1 MSSAN
6 FNIIGFFLSEIG
18 LGNTARYIAHSM
30 LSENFLANYI
40 NIHLDGRSNDLE
52 FVSQCSPYEPNKV
65 NFVVSSLKDSDWI
78 YSRIQ
83 QSGSY
88 LRNYLYPFWELDRIP
103 HEKLKVLSAYD
114 EIIAPS
120 TFIAN
125 TFSNFLGKEIKK
137 ILHPVRIPANISPNL
152 IRGGTLKIFS
162 FMDFDS
168 HVARKNPQGILDA
181 FKHAF
186 PNHYDDVEL
195 IIKVRGLND
204 FGMRKILQGSCAK
217 DSRIKIIDK
226 TLPRDAMDVL
236 LEECN
241 VYISMHR
248 SEGFGL
254 GPAEAL
260 AHEKIVISTDYGGTT
275 DFITKKTGYPLEY
288 KLIPVE
294 SNAYPF
300 GQNQM
305 WADPSV
311 DSAVE
316 SLRDIYH
323 NYDNALLRGISG
335 RQLMIDQHSFHNA
348 GKALKLL
355 V

>member
-1 MSSAN
+1 MSRAN

-40 NIHLDGRSNDLE
+40 NIHLEGRSNDLE
-52 FVSQCSPYEPNKV
+52 FVSQCCAYEPNKV
-65 NFVVSSLKDSDWI
+65 NFVISGLDGIDWI
-78 YSRIQ
+78 YSKIQ
-83 QSGSY
+83 HSGPY

-103 HEKLKVLSAYD
+103 YEKLKGLTSYD

-137 ILHPVRIPANISPNL
+137 ILHPVRIPENISPNL
-152 IRGGTLKIFS
+152 IKDGTLKIFS
-162 FMDFDS
+162 FLDFDS
-168 HVARKNPQGILDA
+168 HVARKNPQGILDV
-181 FKHAF
+181 FQLAF
-186 PNHYDDVEL
+186 PKSYSDVEL

-204 FGMRKILQGSCAK
+204 CGVRKILQGHCAK

-241 VYISMHR
+241 VFISMHR

-260 AHEKIVISTDYGGTT
+260 AHEKIVISTDYSGTT
-275 DFITKKTGYPLEY
+275 DFITKSTGYPVDY

-300 GQNQM
+300 GRNQV

-316 SLRDIYH
+316 SLRSIYH
-323 NYDNALLRGISG
+323 NYDSALLRGING
-335 RQLMIDQHSFHNA
+335 RKLMINQHSFHIA

-355 V
+355 I

>member
-1 MSSAN
+1 MSRAN

-40 NIHLDGRSNDLE
+40 NIHLEGRSNDLE
-52 FVSQCSPYEPNKV
+52 FVSQCCAYEPNKV
-65 NFVVSSLKDSDWI
+65 NFVISGLDGIDWI
-78 YSRIQ
+78 YSKIQ
-83 QSGSY
+83 QSGPY

-103 HEKLKVLSAYD
+103 HEKLKGLTSYD

-125 TFSNFLGKEIKK
+125 TFSNVLGKEIKK
-137 ILHPVRIPANISPNL
+137 ILHPVRIPESISPNL
-152 IRGGTLKIFS
+152 IKDGTLKIFS
-162 FMDFDS
+162 FLDFDS
-168 HVARKNPQGILDA
+168 HVARKNPQGILDV
-181 FKHAF
+181 FQLAF
-186 PNHYDDVEL
+186 PKNYSDVEL

-204 FGMRKILQGSCAK
+204 FGARKILQGHCAK

-226 TLPRDAMDVL
+226 TLPRDAIDVL

-241 VYISMHR
+241 VFISMHR

-275 DFITKKTGYPLEY
+275 DFITKSTGYPVDY
-288 KLIPVE
+288 KLIPVG

-300 GQNQM
+300 GRNQV

-316 SLRDIYH
+316 SLRNIYH
-323 NYDNALLRGISG
+323 NYDNALLRGING
-335 RQLMIDQHSFHNA
+335 RKLMINQHSFHIA

-355 V
+355 I

>member
-1 MSSAN
+1 MSRTN

-30 LSENFLANYI
+30 LSENFHANYI
-40 NIHLDGRSNDLE
+40 NMHLEGRSNDLE
-52 FVSQCSPYEPNKV
+52 FVSQCCAYEPNKV
-65 NFVVSSLKDSDWI
+65 NFVVIGLDEIDWV
-78 YSRIQ
+78 YSQIQ
-83 QSGSY
+83 QSGPY

-103 HEKLKVLSAYD
+103 HEKLKGLSSYD

-137 ILHPVRIPANISPNL
+137 ILHPVRIPSIISPNL
-152 IRGGTLKIFS
+152 IKGGTLKIFS

-168 HVARKNPQGILDA
+168 YVARKNPQGILDA
-181 FKHAF
+181 FKLAF
-186 PNHYDDVEL
+186 PKHYDDVEL
-195 IIKVRGLND
+195 IIKVRGFKDL
-204 FGMRKILQGSCAK
+204 GAREMLQANCAK
-217 DSRIKIIDK
+217 DPRIKIIDK
-226 TLPRDAMDVL
+226 TLPRDAMDAL

-275 DFITKKTGYPLEY
+275 DFISKNTGYPVDY

-294 SNAYPF
+294 SNAYLF

-305 WADPSV
+305 WAEPSV
-311 DSAVE
+311 DSAAE

-323 NYDNALLRGISG
+323 NYDNAMLRGING
-335 RQLMIDQHSFHNA
+335 RKLMIKQHSFHAA
-348 GKALKLL
+348 GKALRLL
-355 V
+355 I

>member
-1 MSSAN
+1 MSSTN
-6 FNIIGFFLSEIG
+6 FNIIGHFLSEIG

-40 NIHLDGRSNDLE
+40 NIHLEGRSNDLE
-52 FVSQCSPYEPNKV
+52 FVSQCSAYEPNKV
-65 NFVVSSLKDSDWI
+65 NFVVIGLDGIDFI
-78 YSRIQ
+78 YSKIQ
-83 QSGSY
+83 QSGPY

-103 HEKLKVLSAYD
+103 HEKLKGLSAYD

-137 ILHPVRIPANISPNL
+137 IPHPVRIPASTPPNL

-168 HVARKNPQGILDA
+168 HVARKNPQGVLEV
-181 FKHAF
+181 FQLAF
-186 PNHYDDVEL
+186 PNHHDDVEL
-195 IIKVRGLND
+195 IIKVRGIND
-204 FGMRKILQGSCAK
+204 LGARKLLQGYCAK

-226 TLPRDAMDVL
+226 TLSRDAMDIL
-236 LEECN
+236 LKECN

-275 DFITKKTGYPLEY
+275 DFITKKTGYPLDY

-294 SNAYPF
+294 ANAYLY

-323 NYDNALLRGISG
+323 NYDNALLRGING
-335 RQLMIDQHSFHNA
+335 RQLMINQHSFHIA

-355 V
+355 I